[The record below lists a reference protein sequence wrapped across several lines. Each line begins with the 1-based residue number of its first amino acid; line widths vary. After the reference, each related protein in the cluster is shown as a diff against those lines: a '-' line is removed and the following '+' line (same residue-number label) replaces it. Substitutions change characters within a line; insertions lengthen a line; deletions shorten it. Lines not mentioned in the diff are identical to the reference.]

1 MSTER
6 LIHKVQ
12 KYPQLY
18 EPKHKLYK
26 YTVKKA
32 DIFLFM
38 LVRFFVFFVFSSW
51 TLVDIY
57 IYI

>member
-6 LIHKVQ
+6 LIHEVQ

-26 YTVKKA
+26 DSVKKA
-32 DIFLFM
+32 DI
-38 LVRFFVFFVFSSW
+38 W
-51 TLVDIY
+51 TLIGAEIDMTGKQHST
-57 IYI
+57 

>member
-6 LIHKVQ
+6 LIHEVQ

-26 YTVKKA
+26 DSVKKA

-38 LVRFFVFFVFSSW
+38 LVRFFVFFVFSS
-51 TLVDIY
+51 
-57 IYI
+57 